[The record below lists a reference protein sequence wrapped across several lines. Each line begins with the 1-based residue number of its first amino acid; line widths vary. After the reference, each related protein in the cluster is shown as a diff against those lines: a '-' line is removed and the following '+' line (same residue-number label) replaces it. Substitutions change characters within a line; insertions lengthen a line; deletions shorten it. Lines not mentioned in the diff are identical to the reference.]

1 MFSLH
6 LTREA
11 RPEPRRCAACRR
23 AVRTLRSRHAHE
35 PARRRD
41 EPVPPPARAQPRG
54 LASMGRGGAGAG
66 ARRGPPDLPLHR
78 LRGLPLVPRHGARVV
93 RGSGDGGVPQRQLRE
108 HQGGPRGA
116 TGPGRDLH
124 AGRAGPDRVRWVA
137 HERLPD
143 ARWPALLWRHIFP
156 EHEAPW
162 PSIVPRRPG
171 GGGRRLARATRR
183 CRASRKRVGLAA
195 RADGPSRRRP
205 RTGGCRGPGCRG
217 LCPGGGVRCGERRL
231 GDADEV
237 PAADGARIPAPARGR
252 RRRPGAPARS
262 TLDRMA
268 AGGIHDQLGG
278 GFSRYATE
286 PTWLVPHF
294 EKMLSDNAQ
303 LARVYLHAWQ
313 LTRDARYLA
322 VARSTLDFVARE
334 LTLPDGVF
342 ATSLDADTNGEE
354 GATYTWT
361 AGGIRDPLVA
371 AGLGADVEMFAAA
384 YDMSPGGNWEGRTI
398 LRRIATDAV
407 LAART
412 GLPEAEVRVRLAEAR
427 AVLLA
432 VRDRRP
438 QPARDDK
445 ALAGWNGLMLA
456 AFADAAA
463 VFTREAD
470 PTLAAARRRYR
481 EIAERA
487 GERLLAVL
495 PDERGRLRRSWKDG
509 QARHAGTLEDHACLA
524 DGLLALHEAT
534 ANERWFTAACDLAD
548 TILARFVDPEGGF
561 FDTADDAETLVARPR
576 SVEDNA
582 LPSGNAMSVLVL
594 LRLAALT
601 GEGRYADAA
610 EGALGLVGTAPA
622 RYPTAFAQWLV
633 ALDWRVGPVD
643 EIALVGAPDDPR
655 LGRLL
660 DVVRAGFRPRQVVVV
675 APDPAA
681 SAVPL
686 LQARFALRGLPTA
699 FVCRGFACRQPVT
712 EPEALAALLA
722 G

>member
-1 MFSLH
+1 M
-6 LTREA
+6 LTNRLAGETSPYLLQHAHNPVDWHPWGADALERA
-11 RPEPRRCAACRR
+11 RVEDRPIFLSIGYAACHWCHVMERESFEDPGTAAYLNANFVSIKVDREERPDLDAIYMQAVQALTGSGGWPMSVFLTPDGRPFYGGTYFPNTRR
-23 AVRTLRSRHAHE
+23 HGLPSFRDVLEGVAAGWRE
-35 PARRRD
+35 RRGD
-41 EPVPPPARAQPRG
+41 VERAGTG
-54 LASMGRGGAGAG
+54 LAS
-66 ARRGPPDLPLHR
+66 
-78 LRGLPLVPRHGARVV
+78 
-93 RGSGDGGVPQRQLRE
+93 
-108 HQGGPRGA
+108 
-116 TGPGRDLH
+116 
-124 AGRAGPDRVRWVA
+124 
-137 HERLPD
+137 
-143 ARWPALLWRHIFP
+143 
-156 EHEAPW
+156 
-162 PSIVPRRPG
+162 
-171 GGGRRLARATRR
+171 RLAPT
-183 CRASRKRVGLAA
+183 V
-195 RADGPSRRRP
+195 
-205 RTGGCRGPGCRG
+205 
-217 LCPGGGVRCGERRL
+217 RL
-231 GDADEV
+231 GD
-237 PAADGARIPAPARGR
+237 GPAPADAAILDAAVSALGAGFDAANGGWGTPMKFPQPMALEFLLR
-252 RRRPGAPARS
+252 RAAARDDRALPLARR

-294 EKMLSDNAQ
+294 EKMLSDNGQ

-313 LTRDARYLA
+313 LTREPGYLD

-334 LTLPDGVF
+334 MTLPDGVF
-342 ATSLDADTNGEE
+342 ATSLDADTDGEE

-361 AGGIRDPLVA
+361 AGEVRDALAP
-371 AGLGADVEMFAAA
+371 AGRSADLELFAAA
-384 YDMSPGGNWEGRTI
+384 YDVSPGGNWEGRTI
-398 LRRIATDAV
+398 LRRVATDAG

-412 GLPEAEVRVRLAEAR
+412 GRPEAEVLVRLAEAR

-432 VRDRRP
+432 VRDQRP

-463 VFTREAD
+463 VLAREAD
-470 PTLAAARRRYR
+470 PTLAAAGRRYR

-495 PDERGRLRRSWKDG
+495 LDEHGRLRRSWKDG

-534 ANERWFTAACDLAD
+534 ANERWFTAACDLAE

-561 FDTADDAETLVARPR
+561 FDTADDAEALVARPR

-582 LPSGNAMSVLVL
+582 LPSGNAMATLVL

-622 RYPTAFAQWLV
+622 RYPTAYAQWLL

-655 LGRLL
+655 LGLLL
-660 DVVRAGFRPRQVVVV
+660 DAARAGYRPRQVVVV

-681 SAVPL
+681 SRVPL

>member
-1 MFSLH
+1 MVTNRLAGETSPYLLQH
-6 LTREA
+6 AHNPVDWHPWGAEA
-11 RPEPRRCAACRR
+11 LELARVGDRPIFLSIGYAACHWCHVMERESFEDPGTAAYLNANFVSIKVDREERPDLDAIYLQAIQALTGFGGWPMSVFLAPDGRPFYGGTYFPNTRR
-23 AVRTLRSRHAHE
+23 HGLPSFRDVLEGVADGWRE
-35 PARRRD
+35 RRGD
-41 EPVPPPARAQPRG
+41 AERAG
-54 LASMGRGGAGAG
+54 TELAS
-66 ARRGPPDLPLHR
+66 
-78 LRGLPLVPRHGARVV
+78 
-93 RGSGDGGVPQRQLRE
+93 
-108 HQGGPRGA
+108 
-116 TGPGRDLH
+116 
-124 AGRAGPDRVRWVA
+124 
-137 HERLPD
+137 
-143 ARWPALLWRHIFP
+143 
-156 EHEAPW
+156 
-162 PSIVPRRPG
+162 
-171 GGGRRLARATRR
+171 RLALMT
-183 CRASRKRVGLAA
+183 
-195 RADGPSRRRP
+195 
-205 RTGGCRGPGCRG
+205 
-217 LCPGGGVRCGERRL
+217 RL
-231 GDADEV
+231 GDGPAHAD
-237 PAADGARIPAPARGR
+237 AAILDAAVSALEAGFDAANGGWGTQMKFPQPMALEFLLRRAAAGDDRALPLARR
-252 RRRPGAPARS
+252 

-286 PTWLVPHF
+286 LTWLVPHF
-294 EKMLSDNAQ
+294 EKMLSDNGQ

-313 LTRDARYLA
+313 LTREPGYLA
-322 VARSTLDFVARE
+322 VVLSTLDFVARE
-334 LTLPDGVF
+334 MTLPDGVF
-342 ATSLDADTNGEE
+342 AASLDADTDGDE

-361 AGGIRDPLVA
+361 ADEVAEALEA
-371 AGLGADVEMFAAA
+371 AGRGADLELFAAA
-384 YDMSPGGNWEGRTI
+384 YDVTPGGNWEGRTI
-398 LRRIATDAV
+398 LRRVATDAG

-412 GLPEAEVRVRLAEAR
+412 GLPEAEVRDLLAQAR
-427 AVLLA
+427 TVLLA
-432 VRDRRP
+432 ARDGRP

-456 AFADAAA
+456 AFADAATALARHADAA
-463 VFTREAD
+463 V
-470 PTLAAARRRYR
+470 AAAGRRYR

-495 PDERGRLRRSWKDG
+495 PDERGRLRRSWKDE
-509 QARHAGTLEDHACLA
+509 QARHAGILEDHACLA
-524 DGLLALHEAT
+524 EGLLALHEAT
-534 ANERWFTAACDLAD
+534 ANERWFSAACDLAE
-548 TILARFVDPEGGF
+548 TVLGHFADPEGGF

-576 SVEDNA
+576 SLEDNA
-582 LPSGNAMSVLVL
+582 LPSGNAMAVSVL

-643 EIALVGAPDDPR
+643 EIALIGAPGDPR

-660 DVVRAGFRPRQVVVV
+660 DVTRAGFRPRQVVVV